1 MCNMAIEAGG
11 KSGIVQPDAT
21 TLAWVDQRAWRPYEA
36 LLGDADAEYAEVYD
50 IDCSVLEPVV
60 SFPHLPENTRPISQV
75 GDIPI
80 DQVIIGACTNGWL
93 EDLRRAAQVLKG
105 RKVAKY
111 VRCIVLPGSYAIYL
125 EAIKEGLI
133 ETFIEAGCLGGHLG
147 ILAAG
152 ERAVA
157 TTNRNFIGRM
167 GHPESEVYLA
177 SPYVAAASA
186 VAGKI
191 AGPDDL

>member
-1 MCNMAIEAGG
+1 
-11 KSGIVQPDAT
+11 VQPDAT
-21 TLAWVDQRAWRPYEA
+21 TLAWVDQRAWRPYAA
-36 LLGDADAEYAEVYD
+36 LLGDADAEYAEVYE
-50 IDCSVLEPVV
+50 IDCSALEPVV
-60 SFPHLPENTRPISQV
+60 AFPHLPENTRPISQV

-133 ETFIEAGCLGGHLG
+133 ETFIEAGCAVGPSSCGPCLGGHLG

-191 AGPDDL
+191 AGPDEL